1 MNIRS
6 KPAVSIKHIMTIHEF
21 IFDLML
27 TLMMV
32 ITALL
37 LLQTPGVD
45 YRKVMLVLSLIVF
58 VLTSRSVFKCDG
70 KITTPLVF
78 YIMVCFMAMNLGS
91 YYFIYDSHI
100 RQVDTHIVAVPRYD
114 HYILFFSIYVI
125 VSLLICL
132 HSRIKNRALPTE
144 WGDDSRYSL
153 KDVHLSSLGEPS
165 YLYLAITS
173 IVALLVVIVSGIE
186 YEVFVSPIIVVGMC
200 HLITMNLRNLSL
212 SRLVYASATIIT
224 LILLLRYR
232 FVFAQIAMALVVVVM
247 GLLEGPATQKRK
259 IQVAGLFIGGMIAFL
274 LYGVISEVYKLNL
287 LSGENSYDVTE
298 ILTNPTLL
306 SEWFNRQIYRIF
318 TIWSHL
324 AGNIIEYVDNHGFFY
339 GSTYIASFL
348 SLLGYPATHLP
359 ELSARLISANY
370 AQVGL
375 VGEGYA
381 NFGFIGGVANV
392 MVGYL
397 FINWFRDNF
406 RKKPSVITLCI
417 YSLAPAKILIDGG
430 SINSMF
436 ASAIA
441 TIILFFP
448 LVIFRKVRWVK

>member
-6 KPAVSIKHIMTIHEF
+6 KPAVSIKHIITIHEF
-21 IFDLML
+21 IFDLIL

-32 ITALL
+32 TTALL

-45 YRKVMLVLSLIVF
+45 YREVMLVFSLIVF
-58 VLTSRSVFKCDG
+58 VITSRSVFKSDG

-78 YIMVCFMAMNLGS
+78 YIMICFMAMNLGS

-100 RQVDTHIVAVPRYD
+100 RHINTRVVTVPQYD
-114 HYILFFSIYVI
+114 HYSLFFSIYVI

-144 WGDDSRYSL
+144 CGDDSRYSL

-173 IVALLVVIVSGIE
+173 IVALLAVLLSGIE
-186 YEVFVSPIIVVGMC
+186 YEVFVSPIVFVGIC
-200 HLITMNLRNLSL
+200 HLLTMNIRSLSL
-212 SRLVYASATIIT
+212 SRLVYALATIIT
-224 LILLLRYR
+224 TILLLRYR
-232 FVFAQIAMALVVVVM
+232 FVFAQIAMASVIIAL
-247 GLLEGPATQKRK
+247 GLLDGPATQKRK
-259 IQVAGLFIGGMIAFL
+259 IKIVGLFIGAIVATL

-287 LSGENSYDVTE
+287 SSGENSYDLIE

-306 SEWFNRQIYRIF
+306 SEWSNRQVYRIF

-324 AGNIIEYVDNHGFFY
+324 AGNIIEYVDNNGFFY
-339 GSTYIASFL
+339 GSTYVASLL

-359 ELSARLISANY
+359 KLSAQLISANY

-375 VGEGYA
+375 MGEGYA
-381 NFGFIGGVANV
+381 NFGLIGGVANV
-392 MVGYL
+392 MVAYL
-397 FINWFRDNF
+397 FIDWFSNKF
-406 RKKPSVITLCI
+406 RKNPSVINLCI
-417 YSLAPAKILIDGG
+417 YSFAPAKILIDGG
-430 SINSMF
+430 SLNGMF

-441 TIILFFP
+441 TVILFFP
-448 LVIFRKVRWVK
+448 LMIIRNVKYVK